1 MRARSLARW
10 LDGVS
15 PYQVTI
21 RGVSRKMGGVNAA
34 VSKSLIDLLLASGV
48 SSHEEAA
55 QLASNLNGGSW
66 TSQVLDSG
74 KVDEQRF
81 LEAIGKYFQ
90 VPVISIDAKRID
102 RQTLSLLPSR
112 FVFQHHI
119 LPIETK
125 EKAVVLAT
133 YDLFNSVG
141 RQLASQLLKLP
152 AEWVLVPRAQILRA
166 MKTVYGVGAETFDEI
181 LKTNRSFENSQD
193 IETSTDLDANDP
205 EASVV
210 KFVNQIIREAIL
222 ERATDIH
229 VEPLENDLRI
239 RYRIDGILH
248 EVAVPPQLR
257 LLQSAII
264 SRLKV
269 MAHMD
274 IAERR
279 LPQDGRINLQAH
291 DQNIDVRVSTI
302 PTVNGESISLR
313 LLSRTE
319 QHFGFDRLDLSE
331 KQSKIIRHLLA
342 QPNGIILLTGPT
354 GCGKSTSLYCF
365 LSSINSVSRRIIT
378 IEEPVEYRLPGVS
391 QIDVKPEIDLTFA
404 KGLRHILRQDPNV
417 VMVGEIRDIET
428 ADISIRAAMTGHL
441 VFSTLHTNDA
451 VGGITRLLDM
461 DVEPF
466 LLSSVVKAFIAQRLV
481 RTMCP
486 HCAQP
491 VEYPHEYLTEIGVP
505 PELGTKFKRGAGC
518 DSCRQTGYQ
527 GRLAI
532 YEICVVTEPLKK
544 LIMQKRDGG
553 ELKQCA
559 IAQGMETLRQDGW
572 RRVGQGKTTI
582 EEVVRVTQTDEVM
595 AETELQSAPAMIGEA
610 PVVLR

>member
-1 MRARSLARW
+1 MN
-10 LDGVS
+10 S
-15 PYQVTI
+15 PA
-21 RGVSRKMGGVNAA
+21 G
-34 VSKSLIDLLLASGV
+34 KSVIDLLLASGV
-48 SSHEEAA
+48 SSRDEAA
-55 QLASNLNGGSW
+55 ELATNLNGGSW

-74 KVDEQRF
+74 KVDENRF
-81 LEAIGKYFQ
+81 LGAIGKLFH
-90 VPVISIDAKRID
+90 VPFVSIDPKTID
-102 RQTLSLLPSR
+102 RQTLSILPSR

-119 LPIETK
+119 LPIEVK
-125 EKAVVLAT
+125 ENSVVLAT
-133 YDLFNSVG
+133 YDLFNSIG
-141 RQLASQLLKLP
+141 RQLASQLLKKP
-152 AEWVLVPRAQILRA
+152 AEWVLVPRGQILRT
-166 MKTVYGVGAETFDEI
+166 MKTLYGVGAETFDEI
-181 LKTNRSFENSQD
+181 LKTNRAFEVLQD
-193 IETSTDLDANDP
+193 GEISTDLTADDP

-210 KFVNQIIREAIL
+210 KFVNQIIREAII

-229 VEPLENDLRI
+229 VEPLESDLRI

-257 LLQSAII
+257 VLQSAII

-279 LPQDGRINLQAH
+279 LPQDGRMNLHANNQE
-291 DQNIDVRVSTI
+291 IDVRVSTI

-313 LLSRTE
+313 LLSRGE
-319 QHFGFDRLDLSE
+319 QQFGFDRLDLGE
-331 KQSKIIRHLLA
+331 KQEPIIRHLLG

-365 LSSINSVSRRIIT
+365 LSSINSVQRRIIT

-417 VMVGEIRDIET
+417 VMVGEIRDVET

-466 LLSSVVKAFIAQRLV
+466 LLASVVKSFIAQRLV
-481 RTMCP
+481 RTICP
-486 HCAQP
+486 ECVQL
-491 VEYPHEYLTEIGVP
+491 VEYPKEFLAEIGFPVK
-505 PELGTKFKRGAGC
+505 ERGTQFRRGAGC
-518 DSCRQTGYQ
+518 DQCRQTGYQ
-527 GRLAI
+527 GRAAI
-532 YEICVVTEPLKK
+532 YEICVVTEPLRK

-559 IAQGMETLRQDGW
+559 IAEGMETLRQDGW
-572 RRVGQGKTTI
+572 RRVAQGKTTV

-595 AETELQSAPAMIGEA
+595 AETTEEA
-610 PVVLR
+610 EPVVAG

>member
-1 MRARSLARW
+1 MN
-10 LDGVS
+10 
-15 PYQVTI
+15 Y
-21 RGVSRKMGGVNAA
+21 AA
-34 VSKSLIDLLLASGV
+34 SQPLVDILLSSGV
-48 SSHEEAA
+48 QSQEDAL
-55 QLASNLNGGSW
+55 QLATHLNGGSW
-66 TSQVLDSG
+66 TAHVLDSG
-74 KVDEQRF
+74 KVDEQQF
-81 LEAIGKYFQ
+81 LTAIGNYFN
-90 VPVISIDAKRID
+90 VPVVAIEAKNID

-119 LPIETK
+119 LPIESK
-125 EKAVVLAT
+125 ENSVVLAT
-133 YDLFNSVG
+133 YDLFNTVG
-141 RQLASQLLKLP
+141 RQLASQLLKKP

-166 MKTVYGVGAETFDEI
+166 MKTLYGVGAETFDEI
-181 LKTNRSFENSQD
+181 LKTNRSFEALQD
-193 IETSTDLDANDP
+193 IEAATDLNADDP

-210 KFVNQIIREAIL
+210 KFVNQIIREAIV

-279 LPQDGRINLQAH
+279 LPQDGRIQLTSNEH
-291 DQNIDVRVSTI
+291 EIDVRVSTI

-313 LLSRTE
+313 LLSRD
-319 QHFGFDRLDLSE
+319 QQNSFGFDRLDLSE
-331 KQSKIIRHLLA
+331 KQTRIMKSLLA
-342 QPNGIILLTGPT
+342 QPNGIVLVTGPT
-354 GCGKSTSLYCF
+354 GSGKSTSLYCF
-365 LSSINSVSRRIIT
+365 LSSINSVQRRIIT

-417 VMVGEIRDIET
+417 VMVGEIRDVET

-466 LLSSVVKAFIAQRLV
+466 LLASVVKAFIAQRLV
-481 RTMCP
+481 RTICP
-486 HCAQP
+486 DCKTPAGYP
-491 VEYPHEYLTEIGVP
+491 VDYLNEIGADVSP
-505 PELGTKFKRGAGC
+505 NFKYYRGQGC
-518 DSCRQTGYQ
+518 DSCRQTGYRA
-527 GRLAI
+527 GLRFTKSASS
-532 YEICVVTEPLKK
+532 
-544 LIMQKRDGG
+544 RNR
-553 ELKQCA
+553 CA
-559 IAQGMETLRQDGW
+559 G
-572 RRVGQGKTTI
+572 
-582 EEVVRVTQTDEVM
+582 
-595 AETELQSAPAMIGEA
+595 
-610 PVVLR
+610 

>member
-1 MRARSLARW
+1 M
-10 LDGVS
+10 
-15 PYQVTI
+15 
-21 RGVSRKMGGVNAA
+21 NAA
-34 VSKSLIDLLLASGV
+34 VSQSLVNLLLASGV
-48 SSHEEAA
+48 PTPEEAKE
-55 QLASNLNGGSW
+55 LAANLNGGSW
-66 TSQVLDSG
+66 TNQVLDSG
-74 KVDEQRF
+74 KVDEQKF
-81 LEAIGKYFQ
+81 LEAIGNFFQ
-90 VPVISIDAKRID
+90 VPVISIDAKKIERS
-102 RQTLSLLPSR
+102 TLGLLPSR

-119 LPIETK
+119 LPIEMKDKT
-125 EKAVVLAT
+125 VVLAT

-141 RQLASQLLKLP
+141 RQLASQLLKGP

-181 LKTNRSFENSQD
+181 LKSNRSYESSQD
-193 IETSTDLDANDP
+193 VELSTDLNADDP

-257 LLQSAII
+257 VLQSAII

-291 DQNIDVRVSTI
+291 EQNIDVRVSTI

-313 LLSRTE
+313 LLSRD
-319 QHFGFDRLDLSE
+319 QQQAFGFERLDLSPE
-331 KQSKIIRHLLA
+331 QTRIMKSLLA
-342 QPNGIILLTGPT
+342 QPNGIILVTGPT
-354 GCGKSTSLYCF
+354 GSGKSTSLYCF
-365 LSSINSVSRRIIT
+365 LSSINSIQRRIIT

-417 VMVGEIRDIET
+417 VMVGEIRDVET

-466 LLSSVVKAFIAQRLV
+466 LLASVVKSFIAQRLV
-481 RTMCP
+481 RTICP
-486 HCAQP
+486 HCAAP
-491 VEYPHEYLTEIGVP
+491 VDYPKEYLTEIGIP
-505 PELGTKFKRGAGC
+505 PELGTRFQRGAGC
-518 DSCRQTGYQ
+518 DNCRQTGYL

-559 IAQGMETLRQDGW
+559 IAEGMETLRHDGW
-572 RRVGQGKTTI
+572 RRVAQGKTTI

-595 AETELQSAPAMIGEA
+595 AETELQSAPAVMDEA
-610 PVVLR
+610 PVVLT

>member
-1 MRARSLARW
+1 MNS
-10 LDGVS
+10 
-15 PYQVTI
+15 
-21 RGVSRKMGGVNAA
+21 A
-34 VSKSLIDLLLASGV
+34 VSQSLINLLLASGV
-48 SSHEEAA
+48 SSHEEATE
-55 QLASNLNGGSW
+55 LASNLNGGSW

-81 LEAIGKYFQ
+81 LEAIGNYFQ
-90 VPVISIDAKRID
+90 VPVISIDAKKIERA
-102 RQTLSLLPSR
+102 TLSLLPSR

-119 LPIETK
+119 LPIEIKDKTT
-125 EKAVVLAT
+125 VLAT

-141 RQLASQLLKLP
+141 RQLASQLLKGP
-152 AEWVLVPRAQILRA
+152 AEWVLVPRGQILRA

-181 LKTNRSFENSQD
+181 LKANRSFESTQD
-193 IETSTDLDANDP
+193 IESSTDLNADDP
-205 EASVV
+205 DASVV
-210 KFVNQIIREAIL
+210 KFVNQIIREAIF

-229 VEPLENDLRI
+229 VEPLEDDLRI

-257 LLQSAII
+257 LLQAAII

-279 LPQDGRINLQAH
+279 LPQDGRINLTAH

-313 LLSRTE
+313 LLSRDQT
-319 QHFGFDRLDLSE
+319 QAFGFERLDLSPAHTQIM
-331 KQSKIIRHLLA
+331 KTLLA
-342 QPNGIILLTGPT
+342 QPNGIILVTGPT
-354 GCGKSTSLYCF
+354 GSGKSTSLYCF
-365 LSSINSVSRRIIT
+365 LSSINSVQRRIIT

-417 VMVGEIRDIET
+417 VMVGEIRDVET

-451 VGGITRLLDM
+451 VGGITRLIDM

-466 LLSSVVKAFIAQRLV
+466 LLASVVKAFIAQRLV
-481 RTMCP
+481 RTICP
-486 HCAQP
+486 HCTQP
-491 VEYPHEYLTEIGVP
+491 VDYPREYLAEIGISP
-505 PELGTKFKRGAGC
+505 DLGTRFQKGAGC
-518 DSCRQTGYQ
+518 ENCRQTGYL

-532 YEICVVTEPLKK
+532 YEICVVSEPLKK
-544 LIMQKRDGG
+544 LIMKKRDGG

-559 IAQGMETLRQDGW
+559 IAEGMLTLRQDGW
-572 RRVGQGKTTI
+572 RRVGEGKTTI

-595 AETELQSAPAMIGEA
+595 AETEVQSGPAVVGEA
-610 PVVLR
+610 PMVLS

>member
-1 MRARSLARW
+1 
-10 LDGVS
+10 
-15 PYQVTI
+15 
-21 RGVSRKMGGVNAA
+21 VNPTASQP
-34 VSKSLIDLLLASGV
+34 VIDLLLASGV
-48 SSHEEAA
+48 PSREEAA
-55 QLASNLNGGSW
+55 ELAQNLNGGSW

-81 LEAIGKYFQ
+81 LSVIGNFFR
-90 VPVISIDAKRID
+90 VPVVSIDPKTID
-102 RQTLSLLPSR
+102 REALSILPSR

-119 LPIETK
+119 LPVEVKETS
-125 EKAVVLAT
+125 VVLAT

-141 RQLASQLLKLP
+141 RQLVSQLLKKP
-152 AEWVLVPRAQILRA
+152 AEWVLVPRAQLLRA
-166 MKTVYGVGAETFDEI
+166 MKTLYGVGAETFDEI
-181 LKTNRSFENSQD
+181 LKTNRSFEILQD
-193 IETSTDLDANDP
+193 AETSTDLTADDP

-210 KFVNQIIREAIL
+210 KFVNQIIREAII

-279 LPQDGRINLQAH
+279 LPQDGRMNLHANNQE
-291 DQNIDVRVSTI
+291 IDVRVSTI

-313 LLSRTE
+313 LLSRSE
-319 QHFGFDRLDLSE
+319 QQFGFERLDLSK
-331 KQSKIIRHLLA
+331 KQERVIRHLLA
-342 QPNGIILLTGPT
+342 LPNGIILLTGPT

-365 LSSINSVSRRIIT
+365 LSSINSVQRRIIT

-428 ADISIRAAMTGHL
+428 ADIAIRAAMTGHL

-466 LLSSVVKAFIAQRLV
+466 LLASVVKSFIAQRLV
-481 RTMCP
+481 RTICP
-486 HCAQP
+486 ECVEM
-491 VEYPHEYLTEIGVP
+491 VEYPPEYLAEISFP
-505 PELGTKFKRGAGC
+505 SELGTKFRRGRGC

-527 GRLAI
+527 GRAAI
-532 YEICVVTEPLKK
+532 YEICVVTEPLRK

-559 IAQGMETLRQDGW
+559 IAEGMETLRQDGW
-572 RRVGQGKTTI
+572 RRVAQGRTTI

-595 AETELQSAPAMIGEA
+595 AETTEEA
-610 PVVLR
+610 EPVVAS

>member
-1 MRARSLARW
+1 M
-10 LDGVS
+10 
-15 PYQVTI
+15 
-21 RGVSRKMGGVNAA
+21 NAA
-34 VSKSLIDLLLASGV
+34 PSQSLINLLLESGV
-48 SSHEEAA
+48 SSIEEAA
-55 QLASNLNGGSW
+55 ELATNLNGGSW
-66 TSQVLDSG
+66 VSQVLDSG

-81 LEAIGKYFQ
+81 LGAIGNFFQ
-90 VPVISIDAKRID
+90 VPVVSIDAKNID
-102 RQTLSLLPSR
+102 RPTLSNLPSR

-119 LPIETK
+119 LPIEAK
-125 EKAVVLAT
+125 ENSVVLAT
-133 YDLFNSVG
+133 YDLFNSIG
-141 RQLASQLLKLP
+141 RQLAGQLLKKP
-152 AEWVLVPRAQILRA
+152 AEWVLVPRAQLLRA
-166 MKTVYGVGAETFDEI
+166 MKSLYGVGAETFDEI
-181 LKTNRSFENSQD
+181 LKNRGSMDALED
-193 IETSTDLDANDP
+193 VDTAIELNADDP

-210 KFVNQIIREAIL
+210 KFVNQIIREAIA

-257 LLQSAII
+257 VLQSAII

-269 MAHMD
+269 MSHMD

-279 LPQDGRINLQAH
+279 LPQDGRMNLHAS
-291 DQNIDVRVSTI
+291 NVEIDVRVSTI

-313 LLSRTE
+313 LLSRGE
-319 QHFGFDRLDLSE
+319 QQFNFERLDLGD
-331 KQSKIIRHLLA
+331 KQEKIIRNLLA

-365 LSSINSVSRRIIT
+365 LSSINSVQRRIIT
-378 IEEPVEYRLPGVS
+378 IEEPVEYRIPGVS

-428 ADISIRAAMTGHL
+428 ADIAIRAAMTGHL

-466 LLSSVVKAFIAQRLV
+466 LLASVVKSFIAQRLV
-481 RTMCP
+481 RTICP
-486 HCAQP
+486 DCAE
-491 VEYPHEYLTEIGVP
+491 VVDYPRDYLAEIGVP
-505 PELGTKFKRGAGC
+505 VKELGTSFQRGTGC
-518 DSCRQTGYQ
+518 DQCRQTGYQ
-527 GRLAI
+527 GRAAI
-532 YEICVVTEPLKK
+532 YEVCVITEPLRR
-544 LIMQKRDGG
+544 LIMQRRDGS

-559 IAQGMETLRQDGW
+559 IAERMETLRQDGW
-572 RRVGQGKTTI
+572 RRVAQGKTTI

-595 AETELQSAPAMIGEA
+595 AETTEEA
-610 PVVLR
+610 EPVVAAGAAEIR

>member
-1 MRARSLARW
+1 M
-10 LDGVS
+10 
-15 PYQVTI
+15 
-21 RGVSRKMGGVNAA
+21 NAA
-34 VSKSLIDLLLASGV
+34 PSQSLINLLLESGV
-48 SSHEEAA
+48 SSPEDAA
-55 QLASNLNGGSW
+55 ELATNLNGGSW
-66 TSQVLDSG
+66 VSQVLDSG

-81 LEAIGKYFQ
+81 LAAIGKFFR
-90 VPVISIDAKRID
+90 VPIVSIDAKKID
-102 RQTLSLLPSR
+102 RTTLSILPSR
-112 FVFQHHI
+112 FVFQHQI

-125 EKAVVLAT
+125 ENSVVLAT
-133 YDLFNSVG
+133 YDLFNSIG
-141 RQLASQLLKLP
+141 RQLAGQLLKKP
-152 AEWVLVPRAQILRA
+152 AEWVLVPRAQLLRA
-166 MKTVYGVGAETFDEI
+166 MKTLYGVGAETFDEI
-181 LKTNRSFENSQD
+181 LKSRGSMDVLEDTETA
-193 IETSTDLDANDP
+193 IELNADDP

-210 KFVNQIIREAIL
+210 KFVNQIIREAIA

-257 LLQSAII
+257 VLQSAII

-269 MAHMD
+269 MSHMD

-279 LPQDGRINLQAH
+279 LPQDGRMNLHAS
-291 DQNIDVRVSTI
+291 NVEIDVRVSTI

-313 LLSRTE
+313 LLSRGE
-319 QHFGFDRLDLSE
+319 QHFNFERLDLGE
-331 KQSKIIRHLLA
+331 KQEEIIRNLLT

-365 LSSINSVSRRIIT
+365 LSSINSVQRRIIT
-378 IEEPVEYRLPGVS
+378 IEEPVEYRIPGVS

-417 VMVGEIRDIET
+417 VMVGEIRDVET
-428 ADISIRAAMTGHL
+428 ADIAIRAAMTGHL

-466 LLSSVVKAFIAQRLV
+466 LLASVVKSFIAQRLV
-481 RTMCP
+481 RTICP
-486 HCAQP
+486 DCAQQVDYPRDYLAEISFP
-491 VEYPHEYLTEIGVP
+491 VK
-505 PELGTKFKRGAGC
+505 ELGTRFQRGAGC
-518 DSCRQTGYQ
+518 DQCRHTGYQ
-527 GRLAI
+527 GRAAI
-532 YEICVVTEPLKK
+532 YEVCVITEPLRK
-544 LIMQKRDGG
+544 LIMRRRDGS

-559 IAQGMETLRQDGW
+559 IAEGMETLRQDGW
-572 RRVGQGKTTI
+572 RRVAQGKTTI

-595 AETELQSAPAMIGEA
+595 AETTAEA
-610 PVVLR
+610 EPVVAAGAA

>member
-1 MRARSLARW
+1 MN
-10 LDGVS
+10 S
-15 PYQVTI
+15 PA
-21 RGVSRKMGGVNAA
+21 G
-34 VSKSLIDLLLASGV
+34 KSVIDLLLASGV
-48 SSHEEAA
+48 SSRDEAA
-55 QLASNLNGGSW
+55 ELATNLNGGSW

-74 KVDEQRF
+74 KVDENRF
-81 LEAIGKYFQ
+81 LGAIGKLFH
-90 VPVISIDAKRID
+90 VPFVSIDPKTID
-102 RQTLSLLPSR
+102 RQTLSILPSR

-119 LPIETK
+119 LPIEVK
-125 EKAVVLAT
+125 ENSVVLAT
-133 YDLFNSVG
+133 YDLFNSIG
-141 RQLASQLLKLP
+141 RQLASQLLKKP
-152 AEWVLVPRAQILRA
+152 AEWVLVPRGQILRT
-166 MKTVYGVGAETFDEI
+166 MKTLYGVGAETFDEI
-181 LKTNRSFENSQD
+181 LKTNRAFEVLQD
-193 IETSTDLDANDP
+193 GEISTDLTADDP

-210 KFVNQIIREAIL
+210 KFVNQIIREAII

-229 VEPLENDLRI
+229 VEPLESDLRI

-257 LLQSAII
+257 VLQSAII

-279 LPQDGRINLQAH
+279 LPQDGRMNLHANNQE
-291 DQNIDVRVSTI
+291 IDVRVSTI

-313 LLSRTE
+313 LLSRGE
-319 QHFGFDRLDLSE
+319 QQFGFDRLDLGE
-331 KQSKIIRHLLA
+331 KQEPIIRHLLG

-365 LSSINSVSRRIIT
+365 LSSINSVQRRIIT

-417 VMVGEIRDIET
+417 VMVGEIRDVET

-466 LLSSVVKAFIAQRLV
+466 LLASVVKSFIAQRLV
-481 RTMCP
+481 RTICP
-486 HCAQP
+486 ECVQL
-491 VEYPHEYLTEIGVP
+491 VEYPKEFLAEIGFPVK
-505 PELGTKFKRGAGC
+505 ERGTQFRRGAGC
-518 DSCRQTGYQ
+518 DQCRQTGYQ
-527 GRLAI
+527 GRAAI
-532 YEICVVTEPLKK
+532 YEICVVSEPLRK

-559 IAQGMETLRQDGW
+559 IAEGMETLRQDGW
-572 RRVGQGKTTI
+572 RRVAQGKTTI

-595 AETELQSAPAMIGEA
+595 AETTEEA
-610 PVVLR
+610 EPVVAG

>member
-1 MRARSLARW
+1 M
-10 LDGVS
+10 
-15 PYQVTI
+15 
-21 RGVSRKMGGVNAA
+21 NAA
-34 VSKSLIDLLLASGV
+34 PSQSLINLLLESGV
-48 SSHEEAA
+48 PSTEEAA
-55 QLASNLNGGSW
+55 QLATNLNGGSW
-66 TSQVLDSG
+66 VNQVLDSG

-81 LEAIGKYFQ
+81 LGAIGNFFR
-90 VPVISIDAKRID
+90 VPVVSIDAKNID
-102 RQTLSLLPSR
+102 RSTLSILPSR

-119 LPIETK
+119 LPIQAK
-125 EKAVVLAT
+125 ENSVVLAT
-133 YDLFNSVG
+133 YDLFNSIG
-141 RQLASQLLKLP
+141 RQLAAQLLKKP
-152 AEWVLVPRAQILRA
+152 AEWVLVPRAQLLRA
-166 MKTVYGVGAETFDEI
+166 MKTLYGVGAETFDEI
-181 LKTNRSFENSQD
+181 LKTRGSMDALENTD
-193 IETSTDLDANDP
+193 AAIELNADDP

-210 KFVNQIIREAIL
+210 KFVNQIIREAIA

-257 LLQSAII
+257 VLQSAII

-269 MAHMD
+269 MSHMD

-279 LPQDGRINLQAH
+279 LPQDGRMNLLAGNQE
-291 DQNIDVRVSTI
+291 IDVRVSTI

-313 LLSRTE
+313 LLSRGG
-319 QHFGFDRLDLSE
+319 QQFGFERLDLGDNQE
-331 KQSKIIRHLLA
+331 KIIRHLLT

-365 LSSINSVSRRIIT
+365 LSTINSVQRRIIT
-378 IEEPVEYRLPGVS
+378 IEEPVEYRIPGVS

-428 ADISIRAAMTGHL
+428 ADIAIRAAMTGHL

-481 RTMCP
+481 RTICP
-486 HCAQP
+486 ECAQL
-491 VEYPHEYLTEIGVP
+491 VDYPREYLAEIGFPVK
-505 PELGTKFKRGAGC
+505 ERGTQFQRGVGC
-518 DSCRQTGYQ
+518 DQCRHTGYQ
-527 GRLAI
+527 GRAAI
-532 YEICVVTEPLKK
+532 YEVCLITEPLRK

-553 ELKQCA
+553 ELKQRA
-559 IAQGMETLRQDGW
+559 ITEGMETLRQDGW
-572 RRVGQGKTTI
+572 RRVVQGKTTI

-595 AETELQSAPAMIGEA
+595 AETTVEA
-610 PVVLR
+610 EPVVAVEAAEIH

>member
-1 MRARSLARW
+1 MS
-10 LDGVS
+10 
-15 PYQVTI
+15 
-21 RGVSRKMGGVNAA
+21 AA
-34 VSKSLIDLLLASGV
+34 SQSLIDLLLASGV
-48 SSHEEAA
+48 PSREEAA
-55 QLASNLNGGSW
+55 QLATNLNGGSW
-66 TSQVLDSG
+66 TTQVLDSG

-81 LEAIGKYFQ
+81 LAALGAFFR
-90 VPVISIDAKRID
+90 VPVISIDTKKID
-102 RQTLSLLPSR
+102 RETLSLLPSR

-119 LPIETK
+119 LPIEVK
-125 EKAVVLAT
+125 ENAVVLAT

-141 RQLASQLLKLP
+141 RQLVTQLVKRP
-152 AEWVLVPRAQILRA
+152 VEWVLVPRAQILRA

-181 LKTNRSFENSQD
+181 LKTNRSFESSQD
-193 IETSTDLDANDP
+193 VESSTDLNADDP

-210 KFVNQIIREAIL
+210 KFVNQVIREAIV

-229 VEPLENDLRI
+229 VEPLEHDLRI

-248 EVAVPPQLR
+248 EIAVPPQLR

-279 LPQDGRINLQAH
+279 LPQDGRINLQAR

-319 QHFGFDRLDLSE
+319 QRFGFDRLDLSE
-331 KQSKIIRHLLA
+331 KQTEIVRNLLV
-342 QPNGIILLTGPT
+342 QPNGIILVTGPT
-354 GCGKSTSLYCF
+354 GSGKSTTLYCF
-365 LSSINSVSRRIIT
+365 LSSINSVQRRIIT

-404 KGLRHILRQDPNV
+404 KGLRHILRQDPNI
-417 VMVGEIRDIET
+417 VMVGEIRDVET

-461 DVEPF
+461 EVEPF
-466 LLSSVVKAFIAQRLV
+466 LLSSVVKAFLAQRLV
-481 RTMCP
+481 RMVCP
-486 HCAQP
+486 NCAQ
-491 VEYPHEYLTEIGVP
+491 VVDYPREYLAEIGVP
-505 PELGTKFKRGAGC
+505 KKHGTRFQRGSGC
-518 DSCRQTGYQ
+518 ENCRQTGYQ

-532 YEICVVTEPLKK
+532 YEICVVTDALKK
-544 LIMQKRDGG
+544 LIMQKRDGS
-553 ELKQCA
+553 ELKQMA
-559 IAQGMETLRQDGW
+559 IAEGMLTLRQDGW
-572 RRVGQGKTTI
+572 RRVAQGKTTI
-582 EEVVRVTQTDEVM
+582 EEVVRVTQGDALMVETTL
-595 AETELQSAPAMIGEA
+595 ETEPAA
-610 PVVLR
+610 PVQESVVLT

>member
-1 MRARSLARW
+1 M
-10 LDGVS
+10 
-15 PYQVTI
+15 
-21 RGVSRKMGGVNAA
+21 NAA
-34 VSKSLIDLLLASGV
+34 PSQSLINLLLESGV
-48 SSHEEAA
+48 PSTEEAA
-55 QLASNLNGGSW
+55 ELTTNLNGGSW
-66 TSQVLDSG
+66 VSQVLDSG

-81 LEAIGKYFQ
+81 LGAIGNFFR
-90 VPVISIDAKRID
+90 VPIVSVDAKKIERT
-102 RQTLSLLPSR
+102 TLSILPSR

-125 EKAVVLAT
+125 ENSVVLAT
-133 YDLFNSVG
+133 YDLFNSIG
-141 RQLASQLLKLP
+141 RQLAGQLLKKP
-152 AEWVLVPRAQILRA
+152 AEWVLVPRAQLLRA
-166 MKTVYGVGAETFDEI
+166 MKTLYGVGAETFDEI
-181 LKTNRSFENSQD
+181 LKARGSMDALEDTETA
-193 IETSTDLDANDP
+193 IELNADDP

-210 KFVNQIIREAIL
+210 KFVNQIIREAIA

-257 LLQSAII
+257 VLQSAII

-269 MAHMD
+269 MSHMD

-279 LPQDGRINLQAH
+279 LPQDGRMNLLAG
-291 DQNIDVRVSTI
+291 NVEIDVRVSTI

-313 LLSRTE
+313 LLSRGE
-319 QHFGFDRLDLSE
+319 QQFNFDRLDLGDKKE
-331 KQSKIIRHLLA
+331 KIVRNLLT

-365 LSSINSVSRRIIT
+365 LSSINSVQRRIIT
-378 IEEPVEYRLPGVS
+378 IEEPVEYRIPGVS

-417 VMVGEIRDIET
+417 VMVGEIRDVET
-428 ADISIRAAMTGHL
+428 ADIAIRAAMTGHL

-466 LLSSVVKAFIAQRLV
+466 LLASVVKSFIAQRLV
-481 RTMCP
+481 RTICP
-486 HCAQP
+486 DCAE
-491 VEYPHEYLTEIGVP
+491 VVDYPRDYLAEIGVP
-505 PELGTKFKRGAGC
+505 VKELGTRFKRGAGC
-518 DSCRQTGYQ
+518 DQCRQTGYQ
-527 GRLAI
+527 GRAAI
-532 YEICVVTEPLKK
+532 YEVCVITEPLRK
-544 LIMQKRDGG
+544 LIMRRRDGS

-559 IAQGMETLRQDGW
+559 VAEGMESLRQDGW
-572 RRVGQGKTTI
+572 RRVSQGKTTI

-595 AETELQSAPAMIGEA
+595 AETAAEA
-610 PVVLR
+610 EPVVAAGAAEMR